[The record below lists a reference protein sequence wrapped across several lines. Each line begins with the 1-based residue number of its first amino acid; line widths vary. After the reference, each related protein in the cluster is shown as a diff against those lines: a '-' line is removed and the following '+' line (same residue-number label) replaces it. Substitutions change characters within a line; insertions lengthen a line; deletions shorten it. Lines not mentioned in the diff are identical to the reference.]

1 MNEEFE
7 IVVTTLLGVEAFVAR
22 EIKRLGYGNVKTE
35 DGRVTF
41 WGDMTA
47 VARAN
52 MWIRTGE
59 RVLIKVGEFYAET
72 FDELFENVKALEWER
87 WLTRES
93 AFPVKGYTLKSQLAS
108 ERDCCSIIKKAIVDR
123 LSQKYGIEWFE
134 ESGALY
140 KVQFSLMK
148 NKAVL
153 MIDTSGDSLHKRG
166 YRQIS
171 NAAPLRETIAAAMTM
186 LSYWKF
192 EYPLADPFCGSGTIP
207 IEAVM
212 FKKNIAPGRMRSFA
226 YESFYQA
233 DNLIKKNAVT
243 EAEDSVR
250 DIPLEIYASDID
262 GESVKIAEQNIEKAG
277 LSNYIAPRIL
287 DAVDFKC
294 NKPCGTIIT
303 NPPYGERMGSREEC
317 EKLYGRFGEM
327 FGGLEDWSCYILTSD
342 ANFETHFGR
351 NAAKKRKI
359 YNGMIKCNI
368 YQYFKNIKR
377 NQKRTLKND

>member
-153 MIDTSGDSLHKRG
+153 MIDTSK
-166 YRQIS
+166 YQ
-171 NAAPLRETIAAAMTM
+171 
-186 LSYWKF
+186 
-192 EYPLADPFCGSGTIP
+192 
-207 IEAVM
+207 
-212 FKKNIAPGRMRSFA
+212 MRH
-226 YESFYQA
+226 
-233 DNLIKKNAVT
+233 
-243 EAEDSVR
+243 
-250 DIPLEIYASDID
+250 
-262 GESVKIAEQNIEKAG
+262 
-277 LSNYIAPRIL
+277 
-287 DAVDFKC
+287 
-294 NKPCGTIIT
+294 
-303 NPPYGERMGSREEC
+303 
-317 EKLYGRFGEM
+317 RFG
-327 FGGLEDWSCYILTSD
+327 
-342 ANFETHFGR
+342 
-351 NAAKKRKI
+351 KRLRR
-359 YNGMIKCNI
+359 
-368 YQYFKNIKR
+368 Q
-377 NQKRTLKND
+377 